1 MLQRNPLIERIA
13 RMRHQAAAADPPAS
27 AATRSTPAEE
37 LAALEQ
43 RVAHL
48 EKLLEGLQDSVHRES
63 ARQSRQIEEL
73 ESQLEP
79 AALAVA
85 LEEDARRRG
94 L

>member
-13 RMRHQAAAADPPAS
+13 RMRRQAADAEPSPRS
-27 AATRSTPAEE
+27 EPQATHAQE
-37 LAALEQ
+37 LASLEQ

-63 ARQSRQIEEL
+63 ARQSKQLDEL
-73 ESQLEP
+73 EAQLEP

>member
-13 RMRHQAAAADPPAS
+13 RMRRQAADAEAS
-27 AATRSTPAEE
+27 PEVRATPSQE
-37 LAALEQ
+37 LASLEQ

-48 EKLLEGLQDSVHRES
+48 EKLVEGLQDSVHRES
-63 ARQSRQIEEL
+63 ARQSKQLDEL
-73 ESQLEP
+73 EAQLEP

>member
-13 RMRHQAAAADPPAS
+13 RMRRDAAGDDSPPAS
-27 AATRSTPAEE
+27 ETRATRAQE
-37 LAALEQ
+37 LAVLER

-48 EKLLEGLQDSVHRES
+48 EKLVLGLQDSVHRES
-63 ARQSRQIEEL
+63 SRQSKQLDQL

-79 AALAVA
+79 AALAIA

>member
-1 MLQRNPLIERIA
+1 MLQRNPLIERIT
-13 RMRHQAAAADPPAS
+13 RMRQQAAAADTPAS
-27 AATRSTPAEE
+27 PETRATPAQEF
-37 LAALEQ
+37 AALER

-63 ARQSRQIEEL
+63 ARQSRQIEGL

>member
-1 MLQRNPLIERIA
+1 MLQRNPLVERIA
-13 RMRHQAAAADPPAS
+13 RMRRESGGDSPPA
-27 AATRSTPAEE
+27 AEPPATRAQE
-37 LAALEQ
+37 LAALER

-48 EKLLEGLQDSVHRES
+48 EQLVQGLQDSVHRES
-63 ARQSRQIEEL
+63 SRQSKQLDQL

-79 AALAVA
+79 AALAIA

>member
-13 RMRHQAAAADPPAS
+13 RMRRGAAGGSSPPATERS
-27 AATRSTPAEE
+27 VTRAEE
-37 LAALEQ
+37 LAALER

-48 EKLLEGLQDSVHRES
+48 EQLVQGFQDSVHRES
-63 ARQSRQIEEL
+63 SRQSKQLDQL
-73 ESQLEP
+73 EAQLEP
-79 AALAVA
+79 ATLAIA